1 VRLALNGARRCADQL
16 AGATRPASPHR
27 SAVAMSDDKSI
38 VPVSDEQAKLLRARE
53 LLIVLQLT
61 PLRSRP
67 TPLGQNLC

>member
-1 VRLALNGARRCADQL
+1 
-16 AGATRPASPHR
+16 
-27 SAVAMSDDKSI
+27 MSDDKSK